1 MFVEAQMFG
10 FQTPV
15 IVIAGPAIVYLVLIL
30 LTLRRR
36 GLGSWLHGIFFLYLL
51 IGIMWAIGKSLSI
64 AQGLMPLVPAYG
76 ALIATDTLAILPV
89 LLAVLTIL
97 FLERSG
103 AQWTGVIGVLWI
115 AFIMLVDSNTA
126 GLNLAFQNSL
136 RLSTPAEAT
145 NAVVLV
151 GWGGFTGGAAV
162 LTAWDYIR
170 IQRPLHRNRIL
181 YWLMAIIL
189 IGVGEGLAM
198 SPLEMVTQIGAFTR
212 LLGIL
217 LMTYAMLSYYLP
229 SVRTVARH
237 TIAAV
242 VSTLVTAALFLG
254 SFWLLRSL
262 TSPMSDNMALGSA
275 AVMAVLLTILMTPLR
290 RSTINLVDRL
300 LMGGGYDPARA
311 LRDYSAA
318 ITNILD
324 LDTLV
329 TMAVGVI
336 SESLEVRRG
345 ALLLTTEREDGR
357 TEMRV
362 VPGMGEVDT
371 SLADFDPN
379 SPILIHLQAG
389 QQLLQYEIDLLPQFR
404 ASPARERIWLNQLK
418 MELYVPIRRQ
428 SMLVGIL
435 ALGSKAGEAPY
446 TPKDH
451 DVLSTLAD
459 QTAVAL
465 QNARLVSDLKA
476 LNADITDLN
485 DELKRTNRRLEK
497 LDAAKTN
504 FIQIASHE
512 LRTPLTQVRGYAD
525 IMADAV
531 QSGSPTPAQMA
542 QISQG
547 ISRASVRLEEIISAM
562 LDASQIDIEA
572 LSLRLTM
579 LSVTTVVRMAVDNYN
594 SAIQQRHQTLTIGD
608 LEGLPPI
615 EGDLQRLCQAL
626 SNIIGNCVKYTPDG
640 GSIAIAGRSLRETSS
655 GGMEK
660 EFVEIT
666 IADTGIGIDPDEL
679 ELVFE
684 KFYRVGS
691 PDLHSTGTTKFK
703 GAGPGLG
710 LPIARGVIR
719 AHGGRVWVESPG
731 HNETTCPGS
740 TFHIVL
746 PVSMPEAAVNVIAS
760 AMAPAG

>member
-1 MFVEAQMFG
+1 MFG

-15 IVIAGPAIVYLVLIL
+15 IVIAGPAIIYVVLIL
-30 LTLRRR
+30 LTLRKR
-36 GLGSWLHGIFFLYLL
+36 GLDSWLHRVFFLYLL
-51 IGIMWAIGKSLSI
+51 IGIVWAIGKSLSI
-64 AQGLMPLVPAYG
+64 SLGLYPLIPTYG
-76 ALIATDTLAILPV
+76 TLIATDTLAILPV
-89 LLAVLTIL
+89 LLTVLTIL

-103 AQWTGVIGVLWI
+103 AQWTGVIGGAWV
-115 AFIMLVDSNTA
+115 AFVMLVDSNA
-126 GLNLAFQNSL
+126 FGLNLAFQNSL

-145 NAVVLV
+145 NAVVLM
-151 GWGGFTGGAAV
+151 GWSGFTGGATV
-162 LTAWDYIR
+162 LTVWDYIR

-181 YWLMAIIL
+181 YWLMALVL
-189 IGVGEGLAM
+189 ISVGEGLTM
-198 SPLEMVTQIGAFTR
+198 SPGETTAQIGAFTR
-212 LLGIL
+212 LLGV
-217 LMTYAMLSYYLP
+217 LMMAYAMLSYYLP
-229 SVRTVARH
+229 SVRNVVRQGF
-237 TIAAV
+237 AAM
-242 VSTLVTAALFLG
+242 VSTLVTATLFLG
-254 SFWLLRSL
+254 SFELLRWL
-262 TSPMSDNMALGSA
+262 IQFMPNPNMALVSA
-275 AVMAVLLTILMTPLR
+275 IVMAVLLTILVTPLR
-290 RSTINLVDRL
+290 RATRNLVDKL
-300 LMGGGYDPARA
+300 FMGGGYDSARA

-324 LDTLV
+324 LDMLV

-336 SESLEVRRG
+336 SESLEVQRG

-357 TEMRV
+357 TEMRI

-371 SLADFDPN
+371 LPADFDPN
-379 SPILIHLQAG
+379 GPILSHLQAG
-389 QQLLQYEIDLLPQFR
+389 QRLLQYEIDLLPQFR
-404 ASPARERIWLNQLK
+404 AAPYEERAWLNQLK

-435 ALGSKAGEAPY
+435 ALGSKANEAPY
-446 TPKDH
+446 TTQDQ

-476 LNADITDLN
+476 LNADMTDLN
-485 DELKRTNRRLEK
+485 DELVSTNRRLEK

-512 LRTPLTQVRGYAD
+512 LRTPITQVRGYAD

-531 QSGSPTPAQMA
+531 QTGTPTPAQMA

-562 LDASQIDIEA
+562 LDASQIDIE
-572 LSLRLTM
+572 SLNLNRTL
-579 LSVTTVVRMAVDNYN
+579 LSVMTVVRMAADNYS
-594 SAIQQRHQTLTIGD
+594 SAIQQRRQTLTVHD

-615 EGDLQRLCQAL
+615 EGDLQRLCQAF
-626 SNIIGNCVKYTPDG
+626 SNLIGNCVKYTPDG
-640 GSIAIAGRSLRETSS
+640 GSIAIAGRPLRES
-655 GGMEK
+655 GGHGTVN
-660 EFVEIT
+660 EFIEIT
-666 IADTGIGIDPDEL
+666 IADTGIGIDPDDQEL
-679 ELVFE
+679 IFDT
-684 KFYRVGS
+684 FYRVGS
-691 PDLHSTGTTKFK
+691 PDLHSTGSTKFK

-731 HNETTCPGS
+731 HNETTFPGS

-746 PVSMPEAAVNVIAS
+746 PVSMPEAAANVIAS
-760 AMAPAG
+760 AMAPTPVTGK

>member
-1 MFVEAQMFG
+1 MFG

-15 IVIAGPAIVYLVLIL
+15 IVIAGPAIIYVVLIL
-30 LTLRRR
+30 LTLRKR
-36 GLGSWLHGIFFLYLL
+36 GLDSWLHRVFFLYLL
-51 IGIMWAIGKSLSI
+51 MGIVWAIGKSLSI
-64 AQGLMPLVPAYG
+64 SLGLFPLIPTYG
-76 ALIATDTLAILPV
+76 SLIATDTLAILPV
-89 LLAVLTIL
+89 LLTVLTIL

-103 AQWTGVIGVLWI
+103 AQWTGVIGGVWV
-115 AFIMLVDSNTA
+115 AFVMLVDSNA
-126 GLNLAFQNSL
+126 FGLNLAFQNSL

-145 NAVVLV
+145 NAVVLM
-151 GWGGFTGGAAV
+151 GWSGFTGGATV
-162 LTAWDYIR
+162 LTVWDYIR

-181 YWLMAIIL
+181 YWLMALVL
-189 IGVGEGLAM
+189 ISVGEGLTM
-198 SPLEMVTQIGAFTR
+198 SPGTTTAQIGAFTR
-212 LLGIL
+212 LLGV
-217 LMTYAMLSYYLP
+217 LMMAYAMLSYYLP
-229 SVRTVARH
+229 SVRNVVRQGF
-237 TIAAV
+237 AAM

-254 SFWLLRSL
+254 SFELLRWL
-262 TSPMSDNMALGSA
+262 IQFMPNPNMALASA
-275 AVMAVLLTILMTPLR
+275 IVMAVLLTILVTPLR
-290 RSTINLVDRL
+290 RATRNLVDKL
-300 LMGGGYDPARA
+300 FMGGGYDSARA

-324 LDTLV
+324 LDMLV

-336 SESLEVRRG
+336 SESLEVQRG

-357 TEMRV
+357 TEMRI

-371 SLADFDPN
+371 LPADFDPN
-379 SPILIHLQAG
+379 GPILTHLQAG
-389 QQLLQYEIDLLPQFR
+389 QRLLQYEIDLLPQFR
-404 ASPARERIWLNQLK
+404 AAPYEERAWLNQLK

-435 ALGSKAGEAPY
+435 ALGSKANEAPY
-446 TPKDH
+446 TTQDQ

-476 LNADITDLN
+476 LNTDMTDLN
-485 DELKRTNRRLEK
+485 DELVSTNRRLEK

-531 QSGSPTPAQMA
+531 QTGTPTPAQMA

-562 LDASQIDIEA
+562 LDASQIDIES
-572 LSLRLTM
+572 LSLHLTM
-579 LSVTTVVRMAVDNYN
+579 LSVTTVVRMAADNYS
-594 SAIQQRHQTLTIGD
+594 SAIQQRRQTLTVQD

-615 EGDLQRLCQAL
+615 EGDLQRLCQAF
-626 SNIIGNCVKYTPDG
+626 SNLIGNCVKYTPDG
-640 GSIAIAGRSLRETSS
+640 GSIAIAGRPLRES
-655 GGMEK
+655 GGHGTVN
-660 EFVEIT
+660 EFIEIT
-666 IADTGIGIDPDEL
+666 IADTGIGIDPDDQEL
-679 ELVFE
+679 IFDT
-684 KFYRVGS
+684 FYRVGS
-691 PDLHSTGTTKFK
+691 PDLHSTGSTKFK

-731 HNETTCPGS
+731 HNETTFPGS

-746 PVSMPEAAVNVIAS
+746 PVSMPEAAANVIAS
-760 AMAPAG
+760 AMAPTPVTGK

>member
-1 MFVEAQMFG
+1 MFG

-15 IVIAGPAIVYLVLIL
+15 IVIAGPAIIYVVLIL
-30 LTLRRR
+30 LTLRKR
-36 GLGSWLHGIFFLYLL
+36 GLDSWLHRVFFLYLL
-51 IGIMWAIGKSLSI
+51 IGIVWAIGKSLSI
-64 AQGLMPLVPAYG
+64 SLGLYPLIPTYG
-76 ALIATDTLAILPV
+76 TLIATDTLAILPV
-89 LLAVLTIL
+89 LLTVLTIL

-103 AQWTGVIGVLWI
+103 AQWTGVIGGAWV
-115 AFIMLVDSNTA
+115 AFVMLVDSNA
-126 GLNLAFQNSL
+126 FGLNLAFQNSL

-145 NAVVLV
+145 NAVVLM
-151 GWGGFTGGAAV
+151 GWSGFTGGATV
-162 LTAWDYIR
+162 LTVWDYIR

-181 YWLMAIIL
+181 YWLMALVL
-189 IGVGEGLAM
+189 ISVGEGLTM
-198 SPLEMVTQIGAFTR
+198 SPGETTAQIGAFTR
-212 LLGIL
+212 LLGV
-217 LMTYAMLSYYLP
+217 LMMAYAMLSYYLP
-229 SVRTVARH
+229 SVRNVVRQGF
-237 TIAAV
+237 AAM
-242 VSTLVTAALFLG
+242 VSTLVTATLFLG
-254 SFWLLRSL
+254 SFELLRWL
-262 TSPMSDNMALGSA
+262 IQFMPNPNMALVSA
-275 AVMAVLLTILMTPLR
+275 IVMAVLLTILVTPLR
-290 RSTINLVDRL
+290 RATRNLVDKL
-300 LMGGGYDPARA
+300 FMGGGYDSARA

-324 LDTLV
+324 LDMLV

-336 SESLEVRRG
+336 SESLEVQRG

-357 TEMRV
+357 TEMRI

-371 SLADFDPN
+371 LPADFDPN
-379 SPILIHLQAG
+379 GPILSHLQAG
-389 QQLLQYEIDLLPQFR
+389 QRLLQYEIDLLPQFR
-404 ASPARERIWLNQLK
+404 AAPYEERAWLNQLK

-435 ALGSKAGEAPY
+435 ALGSKANEAPY
-446 TPKDH
+446 TTQDQ

-476 LNADITDLN
+476 LNADMTDLN
-485 DELKRTNRRLEK
+485 DELVSTNRRLEK

-531 QSGSPTPAQMA
+531 QTGTPTPAQMA

-562 LDASQIDIEA
+562 LDASQIDIE
-572 LSLRLTM
+572 SLNLNRTL
-579 LSVTTVVRMAVDNYN
+579 LSVMTVVRMAADNYS
-594 SAIQQRHQTLTIGD
+594 SAIQQRRQTLTVHD

-615 EGDLQRLCQAL
+615 EGDLQRLCQAF
-626 SNIIGNCVKYTPDG
+626 SNLIGNCVKYTPDG
-640 GSIAIAGRSLRETSS
+640 GSIAIAGRPLRES
-655 GGMEK
+655 GGHGTVN
-660 EFVEIT
+660 EFIEIT
-666 IADTGIGIDPDEL
+666 IADTGIGIDPDDQEL
-679 ELVFE
+679 IFDT
-684 KFYRVGS
+684 FYRVGS
-691 PDLHSTGTTKFK
+691 PDLHSTGSTKFK

-731 HNETTCPGS
+731 HNETTFPGS

-746 PVSMPEAAVNVIAS
+746 PVSMPEAAANVIAS
-760 AMAPAG
+760 AMAPTPVTGK

>member
-1 MFVEAQMFG
+1 
-10 FQTPV
+10 
-15 IVIAGPAIVYLVLIL
+15 
-30 LTLRRR
+30 
-36 GLGSWLHGIFFLYLL
+36 
-51 IGIMWAIGKSLSI
+51 
-64 AQGLMPLVPAYG
+64 
-76 ALIATDTLAILPV
+76 
-89 LLAVLTIL
+89 
-97 FLERSG
+97 
-103 AQWTGVIGVLWI
+103 VIGGAWV
-115 AFIMLVDSNTA
+115 AFVMLVDSNTF
-126 GLNLAFQNSL
+126 GLNLAFQNGL
-136 RLSTPAEAT
+136 RLLTSTEAT

-151 GWGGFTGGAAV
+151 GWSGFTGGAAA

-170 IQRPLHRNRIL
+170 IQRPLHRNRIF
-181 YWLMAIIL
+181 YWLMAIVL
-189 IGVGEGLAM
+189 ISIGEGLTM
-198 SPLEMVTQIGAFTR
+198 SPGGTMAQIGAFTR
-212 LLGIL
+212 LLGVLI
-217 LMTYAMLSYYLP
+217 MAYAMLSYYLP
-229 SVRTVARH
+229 SVRNVVRQ
-237 TIAAV
+237 TIAAG

-262 TSPMSDNMALGSA
+262 TAPPMSNKTALAIA

-290 RSTINLVDRL
+290 RSTTSLVDKL
-300 LMGGGYDPARA
+300 LMGGGYDSARA

-324 LDTLV
+324 LNTLV

-362 VPGMGEVDT
+362 VPGMGEVPAT
-371 SLADFDPN
+371 PADFDPN
-379 SPILIHLQAG
+379 SPILTHLQAG

-404 ASPARERIWLNQLK
+404 ASPYEERVWLNQLK

-428 SMLVGIL
+428 SLLVGIL
-435 ALGSKAGEAPY
+435 ALGSKANEAPY
-446 TPKDH
+446 TAQDQ

-465 QNARLVSDLKA
+465 QNARLVSDLKS
-476 LNADITDLN
+476 LNVDITDLN
-485 DELKRTNRRLEK
+485 DELTRTNRRLEK

-579 LSVTTVVRMAVDNYN
+579 LSITTVVRMAVDNYS
-594 SAIQQRHQTLTIGD
+594 SAIQQRRQTLTVQD

-615 EGDLQRLCQAL
+615 EGDLQRLCQAF

-640 GSIAIAGRSLRETSS
+640 GSIAIAGRPLREP
-655 GGMEK
+655 GGNGTVK

-666 IADTGIGIDPDEL
+666 IADTGIGIDPDDREL
-679 ELVFE
+679 IFE
-684 KFYRVGS
+684 KFFRVGS
-691 PDLHSTGTTKFK
+691 PDLHSTGSTKFK

-731 HNETTCPGS
+731 HNEATFPGS

-760 AMAPAG
+760 ATAPTPIPGS